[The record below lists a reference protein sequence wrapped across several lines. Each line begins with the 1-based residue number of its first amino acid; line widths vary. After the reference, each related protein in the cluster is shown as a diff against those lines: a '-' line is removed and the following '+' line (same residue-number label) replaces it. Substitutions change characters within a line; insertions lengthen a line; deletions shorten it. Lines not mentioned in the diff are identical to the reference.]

1 MAEII
6 SSDNRKQKSG
16 FTRSKKLTTRIDM
29 IPMVDL
35 GFLLITFFIF
45 TSTMSQPTSMSLI
58 MPKESGEPTPIKESG
73 ALTLLPMEKGKV
85 FYYEGTLEKA
95 YLNVTS
101 IKEIRELLINK
112 KNRTSEKDLFVV
124 VKPSRVT
131 DYSTIID
138 ILDEIKITGVKRYA
152 IADMTS
158 NEEGLTK

>member
-1 MAEII
+1 
-6 SSDNRKQKSG
+6 
-16 FTRSKKLTTRIDM
+16 
-29 IPMVDL
+29 
-35 GFLLITFFIF
+35 
-45 TSTMSQPTSMSLI
+45 